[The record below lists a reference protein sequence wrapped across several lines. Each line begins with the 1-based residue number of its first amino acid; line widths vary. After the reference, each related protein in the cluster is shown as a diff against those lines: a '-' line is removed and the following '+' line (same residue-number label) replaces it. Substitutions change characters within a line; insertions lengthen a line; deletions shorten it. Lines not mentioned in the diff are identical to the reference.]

1 MYIDLVI
8 SWDLT
13 MKNGGLM
20 GFNQQKWW
28 FLDGIYSGNLL
39 HDYWKWP

>member
-1 MYIDLVI
+1 MTGESIQGISVI
-8 SWDLT
+8 FDDLT

-28 FLDGIYSGNLL
+28 F
-39 HDYWKWP
+39 